1 MSEKKNK
8 PKDLGKVYKFMERFW
23 LIIAVASTIASTYIV
38 ITDGFDKSKIYI
50 ALPVIAFAYW
60 FMRRRIRKSYERK
73 LNVEKQEQAS

>member
-50 ALPVIAFAYW
+50 ALPVIAFVYW